1 MVLQT
6 LYKQEI
12 DNFDH
17 LYPTLK
23 SHEIQVIII
32 AHSEMKNRVLSQQLK
47 GRLRC
52 KDIHK
57 GSQIFQ
63 ELSLS
68 ICTKKLPKIELK
80 LFINN
85 LVDLKLHK

>member
-23 SHEIQVIII
+23 SHEIQVIVI
-32 AHSEMKNRVLSQQLK
+32 AHSEMKSQVLPQQLK
-47 GRLRC
+47 GHLCC

-68 ICTKKLPKIELK
+68 IYTKKLPKIELK
-80 LFINN
+80 LFINY